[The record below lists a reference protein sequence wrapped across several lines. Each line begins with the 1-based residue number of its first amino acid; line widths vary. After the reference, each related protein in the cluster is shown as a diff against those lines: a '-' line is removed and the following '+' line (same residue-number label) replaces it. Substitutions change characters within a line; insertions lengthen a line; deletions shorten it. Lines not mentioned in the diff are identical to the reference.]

1 MSASWLSIDA
11 PTLSIFFPRVDAV
24 GTVGFS
30 IRLCPVWTDKAS
42 GNDRLP
48 VARPVFPE
56 PRSCPDGK
64 SVEPA
69 VRLLRQ
75 PPVSSGPRRKEMPSA
90 VSGTGSSF
98 GSSCGS
104 RPAASFSPAVC
115 GTTVVRL
122 FFAPDPCVCPV
133 FLSPSHGPSCRFFRQ
148 AERKTHIRPLRPVS
162 GRIPSREDRRRYRA
176 R

>member
-1 MSASWLSIDA
+1 MLRPCRSFSPVSIQPA
-11 PTLSIFFPRVDAV
+11 R
-24 GTVGFS
+24 GGFS

-64 SVEPA
+64 SVTRSCREPA
-69 VRLLRQ
+69 VRFLRQ
-75 PPVSSGPRRKEMPSA
+75 HPVSSGPRRKEIR
-90 VSGTGSSF
+90 GRF
-98 GSSCGS
+98 GDGL
-104 RPAASFSPAVC
+104 
-115 GTTVVRL
+115 VVRVVMRL
-122 FFAPDPCVCPV
+122 PPRCLVFSGCVRHDGRATVFCSGSVRPV
-133 FLSPSHGPSCRFFRQ
+133 FLSPSLGPSCRFFRR
-148 AERKTHIRPLRPVS
+148 AERKTHIRPLPPVS